1 MLNDP
6 PPKET
11 AEEKAQRYWRNN
23 ALIRHITETSEEMIG
38 PITPTQNNHLRQLL
52 EFKRD
57 LRELILT
64 RPTQALNNYLISI
77 QAKKN
82 RLLREKLRRL
92 ERDNECEL

>member
-23 ALIRHITETSEEMIG
+23 RIISQITETSDSEVT
-38 PITPTQNNHLRQLL
+38 PVTPTQNNHLRQLL

-57 LRELILT
+57 LRELILI

-92 ERDNECEL
+92 ELENDREL